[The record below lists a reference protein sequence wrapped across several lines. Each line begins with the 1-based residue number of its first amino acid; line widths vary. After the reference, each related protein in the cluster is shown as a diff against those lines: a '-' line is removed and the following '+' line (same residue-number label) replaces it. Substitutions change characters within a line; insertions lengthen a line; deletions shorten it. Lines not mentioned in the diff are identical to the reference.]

1 MAGIATGE
9 ASAVEIQAVLTNSIK
24 VSLLLQQYVQG
35 DAGKAGSK
43 DVAGFATHAN
53 VDAAVEALRVA
64 IVAYQA
70 VA

>member
-9 ASAVEIQAVLTNSIK
+9 ATAQEIQAVLDNSVK

-43 DVAGFATHAN
+43 DVAGFLSHAN
-53 VDAAVEALRVA
+53 VDTAVETLRTA
-64 IVAYQA
+64 IVAYQGE
-70 VA
+70 